1 MDKLLSSTGSDLTAR
16 TGRFN
21 LVSGAVTMLMG
32 IASSLSVATRGFFF
46 RLAGHS
52 LAFVIFAALAG
63 VATIL
68 AWYCSPKPSPQ
79 ATSRV
84 MTRRSGKG
92 QATLEPRLWQ
102 IHL

>member
-32 IASSLSVATRGFFF
+32 IASSLSVATSGFIF

-52 LAFVIFAALAG
+52 LAFVIFASA
-63 VATIL
+63 
-68 AWYCSPKPSPQ
+68 C
-79 ATSRV
+79 
-84 MTRRSGKG
+84 RSGHDFSVVTAPRN
-92 QATLEPRLWQ
+92 QARKLLRG
-102 IHL
+102 